1 MISFIVPTH
10 NYGKYLKR
18 CIFSILKNNP
28 KYIREIII
36 INDAS
41 ADNTDNIATSLKQKK
56 IKYFKKNFKN
66 LSKTMNFAIKMT
78 SGNLLCKIDPDDEI
92 KKNFAELHYKKF
104 VKLKSDFLYSNFIIK
119 KSNSR
124 KKEIKIQKINPI
136 FKKFQY
142 PHGSGCL
149 FKKKIWLNVKG
160 YNEKIY
166 YQDDYDFWL
175 KII

>member
-41 ADNTDNIATSLKQKK
+41 ADNTDNIATMKQKK
-56 IKYFKKNFKN
+56 LSTSKNFKN

-92 KKNFAELHYKKF
+92 KKKF
-104 VKLKSDFLYSNFIIK
+104 RRTLIIK
-119 KSNSR
+119 NLLS
-124 KKEIKIQKINPI
+124 
-136 FKKFQY
+136 
-142 PHGSGCL
+142 
-149 FKKKIWLNVKG
+149 
-160 YNEKIY
+160 
-166 YQDDYDFWL
+166 
-175 KII
+175 

>member
-149 FKKKIWLNVKG
+149 F
-160 YNEKIY
+160 
-166 YQDDYDFWL
+166 
-175 KII
+175 

>member
-56 IKYFKKNFKN
+56 LSTSKKNFKN

-78 SGNLLCKIDPDDEI
+78 SGNFFVKLKLMMKLKKIS
-92 KKNFAELHYKKF
+92 AELHYKKF
-104 VKLKSDFLYSNFIIK
+104 VKLK
-119 KSNSR
+119 
-124 KKEIKIQKINPI
+124 KIFCILI
-136 FKKFQY
+136 
-142 PHGSGCL
+142 L
-149 FKKKIWLNVKG
+149 
-160 YNEKIY
+160 
-166 YQDDYDFWL
+166 
-175 KII
+175 